1 MPFDGPLLRRLRERD
16 GRSQAW
22 VAHEVGVTAQVVSS
36 WESGEYAPTAEHLRA
51 LAEYFGVTMERFFK
65 ETKK

>member
-1 MPFDGPLLRRLRERD
+1 M
-16 GRSQAW
+16 
-22 VAHEVGVTAQVVSS
+22 AHEVGVTAQVVSS